1 MKHSHFHLISEEVTA
16 INMISAKTVKK
27 NETMKKVVFCIV
39 ASFICLCL
47 WLPNAIQAKEE
58 GGIASPSKGLK
69 VGVVDL
75 NAVFEKYEKRK
86 VFDTQLKEQEKQY
99 QKNITDRKKE
109 LVSLGEK
116 IQLLD
121 LGSEARKKDE
131 ETFEKKNIELESYAK
146 FAEKSLTKKY
156 KDYFG
161 SLYTEVCN
169 EVEDIGK
176 REQYDLIIKKEE
188 PEMQSGGISELQF
201 KVGIKTVLYNS
212 DSVDITNRVI
222 DNLNKRFSQGT
233 KGK

>member
-1 MKHSHFHLISEEVTA
+1 MKL
-16 INMISAKTVKK
+16 AKTVKK
-27 NETMKKVVFCIV
+27 SRKMRKVVFCVV
-39 ASFICLCL
+39 AILVCLCPSL
-47 WLPNAIQAKEE
+47 LDTTQAKEPA
-58 GGIASPSKGLK
+58 GAIASPSKGLK

-75 NAVFEKYEKRK
+75 NGVFEKYEKRK
-86 VFDTQLKEQEKQY
+86 AFDAQLKEQEKQC

-109 LVSLGEK
+109 LISLSEK

-121 LGSEARKKDE
+121 PGSEARKKDE
-131 ETFEKKNIELESYAK
+131 ETFEKKNMELESYAK

-156 KDYFG
+156 KDYFE
-161 SLYTEVCN
+161 SLYTEVCK

-188 PEMQSGGISELQF
+188 PELQSSGISELQF

-212 DSVDITNRVI
+212 DAVDITSRVI
-222 DNLNKRFSQGT
+222 DNLNKRFSEGT